1 MKGTK
6 NYQNAA
12 VVGVFVTL
20 VAVAMAI
27 VQYKIPT
34 ILPVLMANLHID
46 ATAGSWL
53 MTIFVLMMVFSAIP
67 FGILA
72 QRFGARAISVVAVA
86 IIVVGSVIGAFSQ
99 DTAVLLAS
107 RAVEGIAITAITVCG
122 PILIESSVDPRD
134 AGTAMGIWGTWGPL
148 GSTVAALATPT
159 LFALWGMSVLWL
171 VYAGIV
177 VVAAILM
184 LVIVKKPAS
193 AAEERQGGGD
203 ARFGRLLTKDM
214 LLYFVG
220 FIAFNVC
227 LLAVL
232 SYVPTILQN
241 RGMDATTSG
250 LVSTLPMILSLV
262 SSPFFGR
269 VSDKTGK
276 TKQLLVLT
284 VAFLGPCAFVLYVS
298 AGAVMWGAA
307 VVMGLVGM
315 GSTGLM
321 ILGLMKVLP
330 DPSLK
335 TIGMGALITVQG
347 IGQFL
352 GTFLVQLLLGPS
364 FDNVFVAGAGVL
376 VIGIVGTVCLAAC
389 KFRAE

>member
-1 MKGTK
+1 MKGTRT
-6 NYQNAA
+6 YQNAA

-34 ILPVLMANLHID
+34 ILPVLMTDLHTD

-72 QRFGARAISVVAVA
+72 QRFGARTISVVAVA
-86 IIVVGSVIGAFSQ
+86 IIVIGSVIGAFSQ
-99 DTAVLLAS
+99 DTSVLLAS

-122 PILIESSVDPRD
+122 PVLIEGSVDPRD

-171 VYAGIV
+171 VYAAIV

-184 LVIVKKPAS
+184 LVIVKRPNS
-193 AAEERQGGGD
+193 AADQQDGGA
-203 ARFGRLLTKDM
+203 ARFGRLLTRDM

-276 TKQLLVLT
+276 TKRLLVLT

-298 AGAVMWGAA
+298 SGAVMWGAA

-352 GTFLVQLLLGPS
+352 GTFLVQILLGPA
-364 FDNVFVAGAGVL
+364 FDNVYIAGAGVL
-376 VIGIVGTVCLAAC
+376 AIGIVGAVCLAAC
-389 KFRAE
+389 RFRAD

>member
-1 MKGTK
+1 M
-6 NYQNAA
+6 
-12 VVGVFVTL
+12 FVTL

-34 ILPVLMANLHID
+34 ILPVLMTNLHMD

-72 QRFGARAISVVAVA
+72 QRFGARTISVVAVA
-86 IIVVGSVIGAFSQ
+86 IIVIGSVVGAFSQ
-99 DTAVLLAS
+99 GTSVLLAS
-107 RAVEGIAITAITVCG
+107 RAIEGIAITAITVCG
-122 PILIESSVDPRD
+122 PILIEGSVDPRD

-171 VYAGIV
+171 VYAAIV
-177 VVAAILM
+177 VVAAIFM
-184 LVIVKKPAS
+184 LVIVKRPNS
-193 AAEERQGGGD
+193 AANQQDGGA
-203 ARFGRLLTKDM
+203 ARFGRLFTRDM

-250 LVSTLPMILSLV
+250 FVSTLPMILSLV

-276 TKQLLVLT
+276 TKRLLVLT

-298 AGAVMWGAA
+298 SGAVMWGAA

-352 GTFLVQLLLGPS
+352 GTFLVQLLLGPA
-364 FDNVFVAGAGVL
+364 FDNVYIAGAGVL
-376 VIGIVGTVCLAAC
+376 AIGIVGTVCLAAC
-389 KFRAE
+389 RFRAD

>member
-1 MKGTK
+1 MKGTRT
-6 NYQNAA
+6 YQNAA

-34 ILPVLMANLHID
+34 ILPVLMTNLHMD

-72 QRFGARAISVVAVA
+72 QRFGARTISVVAVA
-86 IIVVGSVIGAFSQ
+86 IIVIGSVVGAFSQ
-99 DTAVLLAS
+99 GTSVLLAS

-122 PILIESSVDPRD
+122 PILIEGSVDPRD

-171 VYAGIV
+171 VYAAIV

-184 LVIVKKPAS
+184 LAIVKKPNS
-193 AAEERQGGGD
+193 AADQQDGGA
-203 ARFGRLLTKDM
+203 ARFGRLFTRDM

-241 RGMDATTSG
+241 RGMDATASG

-276 TKQLLVLT
+276 TKRLLVLT

-298 AGAVMWGAA
+298 SGAVMWGAA

-352 GTFLVQLLLGPS
+352 GTFLVQLLLGPA
-364 FDNVFVAGAGVL
+364 FDNVYIAGAGVL
-376 VIGIVGTVCLAAC
+376 AIGIVGTVCLAAC
-389 KFRAE
+389 RFRAD

>member
-1 MKGTK
+1 M
-6 NYQNAA
+6 
-12 VVGVFVTL
+12 FVTL

-34 ILPVLMANLHID
+34 ILPVLMTNLHMD

-72 QRFGARAISVVAVA
+72 QRFGARTISVVAVA
-86 IIVVGSVIGAFSQ
+86 IIVIGSVVGAFSQ
-99 DTAVLLAS
+99 GTSVLLAS
-107 RAVEGIAITAITVCG
+107 RAIEGIAITAITVCG
-122 PILIESSVDPRD
+122 PILIEGSVDPRD

-171 VYAGIV
+171 VYAAIV
-177 VVAAILM
+177 VVAAIFM
-184 LVIVKKPAS
+184 LVIVKRPNS
-193 AAEERQGGGD
+193 AADQQDGGA
-203 ARFGRLLTKDM
+203 ARFGRLFTRDM

-250 LVSTLPMILSLV
+250 FVSTLPMILSLV

-276 TKQLLVLT
+276 TKRLLVLT

-298 AGAVMWGAA
+298 SGAVMWGAA

-352 GTFLVQLLLGPS
+352 GTFLVQLLLGPA
-364 FDNVFVAGAGVL
+364 FDNVYIAGAGVL
-376 VIGIVGTVCLAAC
+376 AIGIVGTVCLAAC
-389 KFRAE
+389 RFRAD

>member
-1 MKGTK
+1 M
-6 NYQNAA
+6 
-12 VVGVFVTL
+12 FVTL

-34 ILPVLMANLHID
+34 ILPVLMTNLHMD

-72 QRFGARAISVVAVA
+72 QRFGARTISVVAVA
-86 IIVVGSVIGAFSQ
+86 IIVIGSVVGAFSQ
-99 DTAVLLAS
+99 GTSVLLAS

-122 PILIESSVDPRD
+122 PILIEGSVDPRD

-171 VYAGIV
+171 VCAAIV
-177 VVAAILM
+177 VAAAILM
-184 LVIVKKPAS
+184 LAIVKKPNS
-193 AAEERQGGGD
+193 AADQQDGGA
-203 ARFGRLLTKDM
+203 ARFGRLFTRDM

-241 RGMDATTSG
+241 RGMDATASG

-276 TKQLLVLT
+276 TKRLLVLT

-298 AGAVMWGAA
+298 SGAVMWGAA

-352 GTFLVQLLLGPS
+352 GTFLVQLLLGPA
-364 FDNVFVAGAGVL
+364 FDNVYIAGAGVL
-376 VIGIVGTVCLAAC
+376 AIGIVGTVCLAAC
-389 KFRAE
+389 RFRAD

>member
-1 MKGTK
+1 MKGTRT
-6 NYQNAA
+6 YQNAA

-34 ILPVLMANLHID
+34 ILPVLMTNLHMD

-72 QRFGARAISVVAVA
+72 QRFGARTISVVAVA
-86 IIVVGSVIGAFSQ
+86 IIVIGSVVGAFSQ
-99 DTAVLLAS
+99 GTSVLLAS
-107 RAVEGIAITAITVCG
+107 RAIEGIAITAITVCG
-122 PILIESSVDPRD
+122 PILIEGSVDPRD

-171 VYAGIV
+171 VYAAIV

-184 LVIVKKPAS
+184 LVIVKKPNS
-193 AAEERQGGGD
+193 AADQQDGGA
-203 ARFGRLLTKDM
+203 ARFGRLFTRDM

-250 LVSTLPMILSLV
+250 FVSTLPMILSLV

-276 TKQLLVLT
+276 TKRLLVLT

-298 AGAVMWGAA
+298 SGAVMWGAA

-321 ILGLMKVLP
+321 LP

-352 GTFLVQLLLGPS
+352 GTFLVQLLLGPA
-364 FDNVFVAGAGVL
+364 FDNVYIAGAGVL
-376 VIGIVGTVCLAAC
+376 AIGIVGTVCLAAC
-389 KFRAE
+389 RFRAD

>member
-1 MKGTK
+1 M
-6 NYQNAA
+6 
-12 VVGVFVTL
+12 FVTL

-34 ILPVLMANLHID
+34 ILPVLMTDLHTD

-72 QRFGARAISVVAVA
+72 QRFGARTISVVAVA
-86 IIVVGSVIGAFSQ
+86 IIVIGSVIGAFSQ
-99 DTAVLLAS
+99 YTSVLLAS

-122 PILIESSVDPRD
+122 PILIEGSVDPRD

-171 VYAGIV
+171 VYAAIV

-184 LVIVKKPAS
+184 LVIVKRPNS
-193 AAEERQGGGD
+193 AADQQDGGA
-203 ARFGRLLTKDM
+203 ARFGRLLTRDM

-276 TKQLLVLT
+276 TKRLLVLT

-298 AGAVMWGAA
+298 SGAVMWGAA

-352 GTFLVQLLLGPS
+352 GTFLVQILLGPA
-364 FDNVFVAGAGVL
+364 FDNVYIAGAGVL
-376 VIGIVGTVCLAAC
+376 AIGIVGAVCLAAC
-389 KFRAE
+389 RFRAD

>member
-1 MKGTK
+1 MKGTRT
-6 NYQNAA
+6 YQNVA

-34 ILPVLMANLHID
+34 ILPVLMTDLHTD

-72 QRFGARAISVVAVA
+72 QRFGARTISVVAVA
-86 IIVVGSVIGAFSQ
+86 IIVIGSVIGAFSQ
-99 DTAVLLAS
+99 DTSVLLAS

-122 PILIESSVDPRD
+122 PILIEGSVDPRD

-171 VYAGIV
+171 VYAAIV

-184 LVIVKKPAS
+184 LIIVKRPNS
-193 AAEERQGGGD
+193 AADQQDGGA
-203 ARFGRLLTKDM
+203 ARFGRLLTRDM

-276 TKQLLVLT
+276 TKRLLVLT

-298 AGAVMWGAA
+298 SGAVMWGAA

-352 GTFLVQLLLGPS
+352 GTFLVQILLGPA
-364 FDNVFVAGAGVL
+364 FDNVYIAGAGVL
-376 VIGIVGTVCLAAC
+376 AIGIVGAVCLAAC
-389 KFRAE
+389 RFRAD

>member
-1 MKGTK
+1 MKGIRT
-6 NYQNAA
+6 YQNAA

-34 ILPVLMANLHID
+34 ILPVLMTDLHTD

-72 QRFGARAISVVAVA
+72 QRFGARTISVVAVA
-86 IIVVGSVIGAFSQ
+86 IIVIGSVIGAFSQ
-99 DTAVLLAS
+99 DTSVLLAS

-122 PILIESSVDPRD
+122 PILIEGSVDPRD
-134 AGTAMGIWGTWGPL
+134 TGTAMGIWGTWGPL

-171 VYAGIV
+171 VYAAIV

-184 LVIVKKPAS
+184 LVIVKRPNS
-193 AAEERQGGGD
+193 AADQQDGGA
-203 ARFGRLLTKDM
+203 ARFGRLLTRDM

-276 TKQLLVLT
+276 TKRLLVLT

-298 AGAVMWGAA
+298 SGAVMWGAA

-352 GTFLVQLLLGPS
+352 GTFLVQILLGPA
-364 FDNVFVAGAGVL
+364 FDNVYIAGAGVL
-376 VIGIVGTVCLAAC
+376 AIGIVGAVCLAAC
-389 KFRAE
+389 RFRAD

>member
-1 MKGTK
+1 MKGTRT
-6 NYQNAA
+6 YQNAA

-34 ILPVLMANLHID
+34 ILPVLMTDLHTD

-72 QRFGARAISVVAVA
+72 QRFGARTISVVAVA
-86 IIVVGSVIGAFSQ
+86 IIVIGAFSQ
-99 DTAVLLAS
+99 DTSVLLAS

-122 PILIESSVDPRD
+122 PILIEGSVDPRD

-171 VYAGIV
+171 VYAAIV

-184 LVIVKKPAS
+184 LVIVKRPNS
-193 AAEERQGGGD
+193 AADQQDGGA
-203 ARFGRLLTKDM
+203 ARFGRLLTRDM

-276 TKQLLVLT
+276 TKRLLVLT

-298 AGAVMWGAA
+298 SGAVMWGAA

-352 GTFLVQLLLGPS
+352 GTFLVQILLGPA
-364 FDNVFVAGAGVL
+364 FDNVYIAGAGVL
-376 VIGIVGTVCLAAC
+376 AIGIVGAVCLAAC
-389 KFRAE
+389 RFRAD

>member
-1 MKGTK
+1 MKGTRT
-6 NYQNAA
+6 YQNAA

-34 ILPVLMANLHID
+34 ILPVLMTDLHTD

-72 QRFGARAISVVAVA
+72 QRFGARTISVVAVA
-86 IIVVGSVIGAFSQ
+86 IIVIGSVIGAFSQ
-99 DTAVLLAS
+99 DTSVLLAS

-122 PILIESSVDPRD
+122 PILIEGSVDPRD

-171 VYAGIV
+171 VYAAIV

-184 LVIVKKPAS
+184 LVIVKRPNS
-193 AAEERQGGGD
+193 AADQQDGGA
-203 ARFGRLLTKDM
+203 ARFGRLLTRDM

-262 SSPFFGR
+262 SSPFFGC

-276 TKQLLVLT
+276 TKRLLVLT

-298 AGAVMWGAA
+298 SGAVMWGAA

-352 GTFLVQLLLGPS
+352 GTFLVQVLLGPA
-364 FDNVFVAGAGVL
+364 FDNVYIAGAGVL
-376 VIGIVGTVCLAAC
+376 AIGIVGAVCLAAC
-389 KFRAE
+389 RFRAD

>member
-1 MKGTK
+1 M
-6 NYQNAA
+6 
-12 VVGVFVTL
+12 FVTL

-34 ILPVLMANLHID
+34 ILPVLMTNLHMD

-72 QRFGARAISVVAVA
+72 QRFGARTISVVAVA
-86 IIVVGSVIGAFSQ
+86 IIVIGSVVGAFSQ
-99 DTAVLLAS
+99 DTSVLLAS

-122 PILIESSVDPRD
+122 PILIEGSVDPRD

-171 VYAGIV
+171 VCAAIV
-177 VVAAILM
+177 VAAAILM
-184 LVIVKKPAS
+184 LAIVKKPNS
-193 AAEERQGGGD
+193 AADQQDGGA
-203 ARFGRLLTKDM
+203 ARFGRLFTRDM

-241 RGMDATTSG
+241 RGMDATASG

-276 TKQLLVLT
+276 TKRLLVLT

-298 AGAVMWGAA
+298 SGAVMWGAA

-352 GTFLVQLLLGPS
+352 GTFLVQLLLGPA
-364 FDNVFVAGAGVL
+364 FDNVYIAGAGVL
-376 VIGIVGTVCLAAC
+376 AIGIVGTVCLAAC
-389 KFRAE
+389 RFRAD

>member
-1 MKGTK
+1 MKGTRT
-6 NYQNAA
+6 YQNAA

-34 ILPVLMANLHID
+34 ILPVLMTNLHMD

-53 MTIFVLMMVFSAIP
+53 MTIFVLMMVFSATP

-72 QRFGARAISVVAVA
+72 QRFGARTISVVAVA
-86 IIVVGSVIGAFSQ
+86 IIVIGSVVGAFSQ
-99 DTAVLLAS
+99 GTSVLLAS

-122 PILIESSVDPRD
+122 PILIEGSVDPRD

-171 VYAGIV
+171 VCAAIV
-177 VVAAILM
+177 VAAAILM
-184 LVIVKKPAS
+184 LAIVKKPNS
-193 AAEERQGGGD
+193 AADQQDGGA
-203 ARFGRLLTKDM
+203 ARFGRLFTRDM

-241 RGMDATTSG
+241 RGMDATASG

-276 TKQLLVLT
+276 TKRLLVLT

-298 AGAVMWGAA
+298 SGAVMWGAA

-352 GTFLVQLLLGPS
+352 GTFLVQLLLGPA
-364 FDNVFVAGAGVL
+364 FDNVYIAGAGVL
-376 VIGIVGTVCLAAC
+376 AIGIVGTVCLAAC
-389 KFRAE
+389 RFRAD

>member
-1 MKGTK
+1 M
-6 NYQNAA
+6 
-12 VVGVFVTL
+12 FVTL

-34 ILPVLMANLHID
+34 ILPVLMTNLHMD

-72 QRFGARAISVVAVA
+72 QRFGARTISVVAVA
-86 IIVVGSVIGAFSQ
+86 IIVIGSVVGAFSQ
-99 DTAVLLAS
+99 GTSVLLAS

-122 PILIESSVDPRD
+122 PILIEGSVDPRD

-171 VYAGIV
+171 VCAAIV
-177 VVAAILM
+177 VAAAILM
-184 LVIVKKPAS
+184 LAIVKKPNS
-193 AAEERQGGGD
+193 AADQQDGGA
-203 ARFGRLLTKDM
+203 ARFGRLFTRDM

-241 RGMDATTSG
+241 RGMDATASG

-276 TKQLLVLT
+276 TKRLLVLT

-298 AGAVMWGAA
+298 SGAVMWGAA

-352 GTFLVQLLLGPS
+352 GTFLVHLLLGPA
-364 FDNVFVAGAGVL
+364 FDNVYIAGAGVL
-376 VIGIVGTVCLAAC
+376 AIGIVGTVCLAAC
-389 KFRAE
+389 RFRAD

>member
-1 MKGTK
+1 M
-6 NYQNAA
+6 
-12 VVGVFVTL
+12 FVTL

-34 ILPVLMANLHID
+34 ILPVLMTNLHMD

-72 QRFGARAISVVAVA
+72 QRFGARTISVVAVA
-86 IIVVGSVIGAFSQ
+86 IIVIGSVVGAFSQ
-99 DTAVLLAS
+99 GTSDLLAS

-122 PILIESSVDPRD
+122 PILIEGSVDPRD

-171 VYAGIV
+171 VYAAIV

-184 LVIVKKPAS
+184 LAIVKKPNS
-193 AAEERQGGGD
+193 AADQQDGGA
-203 ARFGRLLTKDM
+203 ARFGRLFTRDM

-241 RGMDATTSG
+241 RGMDATASG

-276 TKQLLVLT
+276 TKRLLVLT

-298 AGAVMWGAA
+298 SGAVMWGAA

-352 GTFLVQLLLGPS
+352 GTFLVQLLLGPA
-364 FDNVFVAGAGVL
+364 FDNVYIAGAGVL
-376 VIGIVGTVCLAAC
+376 AIGIVGTVCLAAC
-389 KFRAE
+389 RFRAD

>member
-1 MKGTK
+1 M
-6 NYQNAA
+6 
-12 VVGVFVTL
+12 
-20 VAVAMAI
+20 
-27 VQYKIPT
+27 
-34 ILPVLMANLHID
+34 
-46 ATAGSWL
+46 
-53 MTIFVLMMVFSAIP
+53 
-67 FGILA
+67 
-72 QRFGARAISVVAVA
+72 
-86 IIVVGSVIGAFSQ
+86 GSVIGAFSQ
-99 DTAVLLAS
+99 GTSVLLAS
-107 RAVEGIAITAITVCG
+107 RAIEGIAITAITVCG
-122 PILIESSVDPRD
+122 PILIEGSVDPCD

-171 VYAGIV
+171 VYAAIV

-184 LVIVKKPAS
+184 LVIVKKPNS
-193 AAEERQGGGD
+193 AADQQDGGA
-203 ARFGRLLTKDM
+203 ARFGRLFTRDM

-250 LVSTLPMILSLV
+250 FVSTLPMILSLV

-276 TKQLLVLT
+276 TKRLLVLT

-298 AGAVMWGAA
+298 SGAVMWGAA

-352 GTFLVQLLLGPS
+352 GTFLVQLLLGPA
-364 FDNVFVAGAGVL
+364 FDNVYIAGAGVL
-376 VIGIVGTVCLAAC
+376 AIGIVGTVCLAAC
-389 KFRAE
+389 RFRAD